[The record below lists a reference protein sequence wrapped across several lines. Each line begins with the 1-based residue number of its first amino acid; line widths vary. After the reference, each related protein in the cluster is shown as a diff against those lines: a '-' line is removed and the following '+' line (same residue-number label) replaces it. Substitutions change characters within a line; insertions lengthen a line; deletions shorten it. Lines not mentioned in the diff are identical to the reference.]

1 MPIGVPG
8 VKVLEAVGLESDVGE
23 SLGHWVDEHI
33 DAHRLGLVSRSGLV
47 AHVVDVDGDRVHTR
61 GPAAEEVL
69 DLLVVLPAEL
79 ELDAHA
85 GSTIGSTPD
94 HVKLLVK
101 HHDIVYNIVDDEQG
115 DRIDG
120 RTKQRRPRTQVSEST
135 TLAGLTLEDIGRIV
149 DASPCSVASWQSSE
163 VVPQRLNKQRP
174 IESAY
179 VAEAVTEVLNPE
191 DANIWMFTPSRRSTM
206 RHRLIVPRRR
216 LQVGPWPHRGHG

>member
-47 AHVVDVDGDRVHTR
+47 AHVVDVDGDRVHTG

-85 GSTIGSTPD
+85 GSF
-94 HVKLLVK
+94 
-101 HHDIVYNIVDDEQG
+101 HDREHARSSQ
-115 DRIDG
+115 
-120 RTKQRRPRTQVSEST
+120 T
-135 TLAGLTLEDIGRIV
+135 
-149 DASPCSVASWQSSE
+149 ASQTSRHSV
-163 VVPQRLNKQRP
+163 
-174 IESAY
+174 
-179 VAEAVTEVLNPE
+179 
-191 DANIWMFTPSRRSTM
+191 
-206 RHRLIVPRRR
+206 
-216 LQVGPWPHRGHG
+216 